1 MKNIFYYISF
11 ILLFTSSLSYKAQL
25 ETAAVVSVYTQGAK
39 ISPEMAESI
48 LRIELTKTEKFN
60 VFDKLDMMEILNNN
74 EIDISNCYGQRC
86 LLKVG
91 KAAKVDKM
99 ITASFEQ
106 LAKKIVI
113 TVKVYN
119 VLTEKYDKIAVEEFI
134 NLDDEIQVMVQITLN
149 KALGIENDQNLMN
162 NFVYYSQP
170 PEAPVSYIKN
180 NGPRM
185 GLSFMGGNLGKI
197 ISAPET
203 KGGYGFDIPL
213 FTQIGYQF
221 EQAYLS
227 AGNFQAL
234 IEGMVFLTG
243 IEKNMFSP
251 SFAFINGFRSSRNG
265 WEFGFGPTFRFSR
278 VADGYYQDHDNNN
291 EKIDYWKLSN
301 EWNGDETNFP
311 VDSIEI
317 TNWSQA
323 TGSVGTG
330 EYNYVYGENPNPI
343 ISRID
348 SRGNLSFQAGWVWA
362 IGKTFHSGY
371 LNIPVNAFL
380 SQSKDGYYIGLS
392 MGFNIAKQD

>member
-1 MKNIFYYISF
+1 MKKLL
-11 ILLFTSSLSYKAQL
+11 LLFVMITSSAIGVINAQL

-60 VFDKLDMMEILNNN
+60 VFDKLDMMEILKNN
-74 EIDISNCYGQRC
+74 EIDVSNCFGQSC
-86 LLKVG
+86 LLRVG

-99 ITASFEQ
+99 ITASIEQ
-106 LAKKIVI
+106 LAKKIVV
-113 TVKVYN
+113 TVKIYDIY
-119 VLTEKYDKIAVEEFI
+119 TEKYDKIAVEEFI
-134 NLDDEIQVMVQITLN
+134 NLDEEIQIMVQITLN
-149 KALGIENDQNLMN
+149 KALGIENDPNMMN

-170 PEAPVSYIKN
+170 PEAPISYIKN

-185 GLSFMGGNLGKI
+185 GLSYMGGNLGKI
-197 ISAPET
+197 ISASET
-203 KGGYGFDIPL
+203 KGGYGFEIPL

-221 EQAYLS
+221 EQSYLS

-234 IEGMVFLTG
+234 IEGMFFLTG

-251 SFAFINGFRSSRNG
+251 SFAFINGFRSSKNG

-278 VADGYYQDHDNNN
+278 VADGYYQDHENNSGNIDNWRL
-291 EKIDYWKLSN
+291 DN
-301 EWNGDETNFP
+301 EWGSGDETAVP
-311 VDSIEI
+311 IDSSEI
-317 TNWSQA
+317 MNYVN
-323 TGSVGTG
+323 GNYVGTG
-330 EYNYVYGENPNPI
+330 NYNYNYGSNPNPT

-348 SRGNLSFQAGWVWA
+348 SRGNLTFQAGWVWA

-371 LNIPVNAFL
+371 LNIPINAFL

-392 MGFNIAKQD
+392 MGFNIAKQE